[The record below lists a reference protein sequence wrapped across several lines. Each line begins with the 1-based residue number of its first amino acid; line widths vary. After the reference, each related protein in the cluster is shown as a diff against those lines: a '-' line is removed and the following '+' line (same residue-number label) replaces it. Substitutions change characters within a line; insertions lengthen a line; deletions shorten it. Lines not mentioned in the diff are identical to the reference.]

1 MTDTEMS
8 HQHLSL
14 NIIKGTLLKANTSV
28 FFSYRECVLS
38 QKEIIKKR
46 RNNKRERER
55 EKVCVCFCVLL
66 LLAINIV
73 IVTVGS
79 SREIKG
85 VYKRSPSRLMPVTFC
100 CSQSLLDKHN
110 SISLSLIL
118 L

>member
-46 RNNKRERER
+46 RNNKRERE
-55 EKVCVCFCVLL
+55 KVCVCFCVLL
-66 LLAINIV
+66 SLAINIV

-79 SREIKG
+79 SREIDKG
-85 VYKRSPSRLMPVTFC
+85 SV
-100 CSQSLLDKHN
+100 
-110 SISLSLIL
+110 
-118 L
+118 

>member
-46 RNNKRERER
+46 RNNKRERES
-55 EKVCVCFCVLL
+55 VCVFLCI
-66 LLAINIV
+66 AIASYKHCN
-73 IVTVGS
+73 S
-79 SREIKG
+79 DSRKQQRDKG
-85 VYKRSPSRLMPVTFC
+85 GV
-100 CSQSLLDKHN
+100 
-110 SISLSLIL
+110 
-118 L
+118 